1 MGLAKSTLVRIATL
15 VVLCMLF
22 AQISTAAYACPQ
34 LLKSASSMAGSQM
47 AAMMDCDAMK
57 ASQMDSAQPNLCKA
71 HCQLGQQSPDTRSIA
86 DVQPM
91 ALDLLQSLVWVL
103 QPIAA
108 TSQVASVAQS
118 PQRPPGS
125 PPLYLVH
132 QVFRL

>member
-1 MGLAKSTLVRIATL
+1 
-15 VVLCMLF
+15 
-22 AQISTAAYACPQ
+22 
-34 LLKSASSMAGSQM
+34 MAGTEM
-47 AAMMDCDAMK
+47 ASMMDCGAMT

-71 HCQLGQQSPDTRSIA
+71 HCQVGQQSPETRSMA

-91 ALDLLQSLVWVL
+91 ALDLLWSLVWVL
-103 QPIAA
+103 QPTTAA